1 MTNIPNFDI
10 IANNNINSI
19 KKRIDTVD
27 SSISA
32 IEGDI
37 STIEGNISTIQ
48 SDITDLQNNSGG
60 STTLLEKYLIEEE
73 WEYIDNSIGIYGVN
87 NWGRS
92 AAYPI
97 YTIPDYNDDTVRDCA
112 RLRCNS
118 ASSGSYTSLYKYGG
132 RLSSGIN
139 TTFLNKLTIEP
150 ITLTNGVTETLIGI
164 ANDPTPTG
172 YTKGIFF
179 RLLANASETT
189 VTTRTKN
196 GGTVVTNTHATDV
209 NSTFNKYKM
218 VVNGLTNVQ
227 FYIDDVLIDTI
238 SLSGFTASDMY
249 FVAIVNNSVLDSSS
263 NISATAFIDYTRIES
278 EYLSAR

>member
-1 MTNIPNFDI
+1 MFPNIDLVQQNKIVKLEKDI
-10 IANNNINSI
+10 VTVNSDIN
-19 KKRIDTVD
+19 
-27 SSISA
+27 A
-32 IEGDI
+32 IESD
-37 STIEGNISTIQ
+37 ISTIQ
-48 SDITDLQNNSGG
+48 SDITDLQNKSGG
-60 STTLLEKYLIEEE
+60 STTLLEKYLVEEE
-73 WEYIDNSIGIYGVN
+73 WDYIDNSIGIYGVN
-87 NWGRS
+87 NWWRS

-97 YTIPDYNDDTVRDCA
+97 YTIPDYNSDVVRDCA

-118 ASSGSYTSLYKYGG
+118 ASAGSYTSLYKYGG

-172 YTKGIFF
+172 HTKGVFF
-179 RLLANASETT
+179 RLMAGSSGIT
-189 VTTRTKN
+189 VTTRTKD
-196 GGTVVTNTHATDV
+196 GAKVVTNTHATDV

-263 NISATAFIDYTRIES
+263 GISATAFIDYTRIES